1 MDFVKKNIK
10 YIGIAGCLIAI
21 ISTFLPFAKVSVS
34 LFGFSSS
41 QTVNFISGDG
51 KIVLV
56 LALLVGLFLLG
67 KKLNFGFQI
76 GNFNVNSLYKFWW
89 GPLVLIAIAL
99 IITIYDASNIG
110 KVSSG
115 VGAVAGASVSFGIGF
130 YLVLIGLIATA
141 AAILYEKFGMKEE
154 FVSEVVIE
162 ETTTETTKKKTTK
175 NTTTCPKCGATV
187 SKTAN
192 FCIICGEKL
201 KK

>member
-99 IITIYDASNIG
+99 IITISDASNVG
-110 KVSSG
+110 NVSSG
-115 VGAVAGASVSFGIGF
+115 VGAVAGADVSFGIGF
-130 YLVLIGLIATA
+130 YLILLGLIITP

-154 FVSEVVIE
+154 
-162 ETTTETTKKKTTK
+162 
-175 NTTTCPKCGATV
+175 
-187 SKTAN
+187 
-192 FCIICGEKL
+192 L
-201 KK
+201 